1 MHIKNIKSLFIFFI
15 LCFCIILSVN
25 AESID
30 IEITDETITIEA
42 EQADYEAT
50 TSTMTIQLDTTTATF
65 QEQIVLTGI
74 DESEVVEMDRSFE
87 LVDGSLIYVPR
98 DENALADVT
107 FDGEQ
112 KSTLNGTLEITS
124 LAGDELMF
132 FIIDVENEE
141 LIDMIV
147 LTETGTTEFSYDVSD
162 VQSVRFFAPGVGSQ
176 SEFSITDIEFN

>member
-1 MHIKNIKSLFIFFI
+1 MKMKLNKLTVI
-15 LCFCIILSVN
+15 LGILVILLSVAVN
-25 AESID
+25 AESV
-30 IEITDETITIEA
+30 ETDET
-42 EQADYEAT
+42 YEAIRIESDQDSFDVT
-50 TSTMTIQLDTTTATF
+50 TSTMTVQVETTTATF

-87 LVDGSLIYVPR
+87 LVDGSLIYVPF

-112 KSTLNGTLEITS
+112 KSSLNGTLEITS